1 MYVYAIFSVFRSG
14 SGLYGGLSPTTL
26 HRTDVPCPYLAG
38 HIARDRT
45 AFPVLF
51 GSTAMP
57 DVIVSL
63 FDWRKLLVVAVD
75 RVGSECGAYVL
86 CNTVTQACCAGG
98 IGAMAAALGCCASTS
113 RGARCKPMQ
122 SSSGCRIRTYLST
135 TSLAEEWVP
144 EFCTRKCLE
153 CRWVTI
159 HSIRQLL
166 RKSTRGKLDNTMMNT
181 SCKLRGWSKGE
192 KRRDRLSRVVGFI
205 RTESCTVLRPI
216 SSGIYIWLGFASHD
230 TLNAYWSRWLG

>member
-1 MYVYAIFSVFRSG
+1 MIGCSQRLV
-14 SGLYGGLSPTTL
+14 
-26 HRTDVPCPYLAG
+26 G

-51 GSTAMP
+51 GSTAKP
-57 DVIVSL
+57 DVISSL
-63 FDWRKLLVVAVD
+63 FDLRKLLVVAVD

-153 CRWVTI
+153 CRLVTI

-166 RKSTRGKLDNTMMNT
+166 RKSTRGKFRNIMADT
-181 SCKLRGWSKGE
+181 SGKIREASKSKIDSE
-192 KRRDRLSRVVGFI
+192 
-205 RTESCTVLRPI
+205 
-216 SSGIYIWLGFASHD
+216 
-230 TLNAYWSRWLG
+230 